1 MEPSVHISS
10 PLFEGISREEVEAM
24 LPRLGAARARY
35 EKGERIM
42 RAGQPSDRM
51 GIVLSGQVRAEVLDA
66 WGNATILEM
75 LGPGSLFAHSYACS
89 MEPLDI
95 DVIADAPCEVMTIEA
110 RRIIHP
116 CPRQCACHVHIAS
129 NLMRELALRNVA
141 MNRRA
146 LVVAP
151 KTIRGKV
158 LAYLSQEKRLSR
170 SNTFTIP
177 YSQTKLASYLSVDR
191 SALSSELSRLRREGV
206 IDYEGST
213 YRLL

>member
-1 MEPSVHISS
+1 MESSIHISS
-10 PLFEGISREEVEAM
+10 PLFEGISREEAEAM
-24 LPRLGAARARY
+24 LPCLGAVRTRY
-35 EKGERIM
+35 EKGEQIM
-42 RAGQPSDRM
+42 RAGQPCDRM
-51 GIVLSGQVRAEVLDA
+51 GIVLSGQVRVEVLDA
-66 WGNATILEM
+66 WGDATILEM
-75 LGPGSLFAHSYACS
+75 LGPGALFAHSYACS

-95 DVIADAPCEVMTIEA
+95 DVIADVPCEVVTIEA
-110 RRIIHP
+110 KRIIHP
-116 CPRQCACHVHIAS
+116 CPRQCACHIHIAS

-158 LAYLSQEKRLSR
+158 LAYLSQEKRHAR

-191 SALSSELSRLRREGV
+191 SALSNELSKLRREGV

-213 YRLL
+213 YKLL